1 MDLDPARAAHDLV
14 LQGAAD
20 EPSPEP
26 DMRLAEH
33 DLRHVFAAREAKDLS
48 WQVRALQPDRVA
60 TQPFDE
66 IKGPG
71 DAARRV
77 GPAAAPCSF
86 DRHGAPG
93 RVEGRGELCGAAG
106 DPLRH
111 IIRRD
116 ASEKPLGGAP
126 RALDRLFAQI
136 VDDFVVDTVGGAAQG
151 KLAKRRQ
158 VAEREEVLGR
168 PPRRIRQI
176 DLALFE
182 ALDEFVGRDVD
193 QHDIRRLLNHAIR
206 HSLADE
212 HASNARDDIGQ
223 AFKMLDVERGPDV
236 DAGLEQL
243 LHVLP
248 ALGMAALRRIGVGE
262 FVHDNQP
269 GLARQRGVEIEF
281 LDRTAAIFD
290 MAARQRLEPFQQGRG
305 LGAAMRL
312 DKANNDVDALGL

>member
-1 MDLDPARAAHDLV
+1 MKK
-14 LQGAAD
+14 
-20 EPSPEP
+20 
-26 DMRLAEH
+26 
-33 DLRHVFAAREAKDLS
+33 F
-48 WQVRALQPDRVA
+48 W
-60 TQPFDE
+60 
-66 IKGPG
+66 
-71 DAARRV
+71 
-77 GPAAAPCSF
+77 AAA
-86 DRHGAPG
+86 
-93 RVEGRGELCGAAG
+93 
-106 DPLRH
+106 
-111 IIRRD
+111 
-116 ASEKPLGGAP
+116 
-126 RALDRLFAQI
+126 
-136 VDDFVVDTVGGAAQG
+136 
-151 KLAKRRQ
+151 
-158 VAEREEVLGR
+158 
-168 PPRRIRQI
+168 PRRIRQI

-182 ALDEFVGRDVD
+182 PLDEFVGRDVD

-290 MAARQRLEPFQQGRG
+290 MAARQRLEPFQQAPRSRRG
-305 LGAAMRL
+305 HASRQGQ
-312 DKANNDVDALGL
+312 